1 MIRHLFISPGHN
13 YFGQHGQRPGEFP
26 IIEVPEIE
34 CLAGRGI
41 RGDRFFD
48 FQPDYKG
55 QITFYA
61 WENLIRMWDD
71 LGVSR
76 DHRDISATRRN
87 VISEGLE
94 LSGLIGK
101 EFEIQG
107 VLFLG
112 IEECRPC
119 YWMNGAIHPEAE
131 AWMQGRGGLRA
142 KIRSDGWLKQNQSG
156 SNKWTFAA
164 LLAGGMS
171 TRMGRDKASL
181 EVGSMPLWQRQ
192 SDLLSSIC
200 DPVAVF
206 APERPHWLPDGQEA
220 FVQDNPAA
228 RGPMAG
234 LLAALEWAG
243 ARGGSHVLVLAVDMP
258 RMGPQ
263 VLRKLAGAC
272 RPGQGLIPATDSFFE
287 PLCAVYPVEA
297 FPVLLESARRGHW
310 KLQDAIN
317 DLLAKGLLV
326 TQSLLPEESSLFF
339 NLNSPEDLAVLSVP

>member
-13 YFGQHGQRPGEFP
+13 YFGQHGQRPGGFS

-48 FQPDYKG
+48 FKPDYKG
-55 QITFYA
+55 QITFYD
-61 WENLIRMWDD
+61 WQNLISMWEE

-76 DHRDISATRRN
+76 DLRDISATRRN
-87 VISEGLE
+87 VISEGLD
-94 LSGLIGK
+94 LGALIGK

-107 VLFLG
+107 VRFLG
-112 IEECRPC
+112 TEECRPC

-131 AWMQGRGGLRA
+131 AWMRGRGGLRA
-142 KIRSDGWLKQNQSG
+142 IIRSDGWLKPDQNG
-156 SNKWTFAA
+156 CHKWTFAA

-181 EVGSMPLWQRQ
+181 EVGGMPLWRRQ
-192 SDLLSSIC
+192 IDLLSSIC

-206 APERPHWLPDGQEA
+206 APERPQWLPDGHA
-220 FVQDNPAA
+220 FVQDHPAA

-243 ARGGSHVLVLAVDMP
+243 ARGGSHVLVLAVDLP
-258 RMGPQ
+258 RMVPQ

-297 FPVLLESARRGHW
+297 LPVLLESARNGRW

-317 DLLAKGLLV
+317 DLRAKGFLV
-326 TQSLLPEESSLFF
+326 TQSLPPEEKGIFF
-339 NLNSPEDLAVLSVP
+339 NLNSPEDLAVLDVP

>member
-13 YFGQHGQRPGEFP
+13 YFGQHGQRPGGFP

-61 WENLIRMWDD
+61 WEDLVQMWES
-71 LGVSR
+71 LGVPEESR
-76 DHRDISATRRN
+76 DVSATRRN
-87 VISEGLE
+87 VISEGLD
-94 LSGLIGK
+94 LGGLIGK

-107 VLFLG
+107 VRFLG
-112 IEECRPC
+112 TEECRPC

-131 AWMQGRGGLRA
+131 AWMRGRGGLRA

-156 SNKWTFAA
+156 SNKWAFAA

-192 SDLLSSIC
+192 IDLLSSIC
-200 DPVAVF
+200 DPVAVV
-206 APERPHWLPDGQEA
+206 APERPHWLPDGQA

-258 RMGPQ
+258 RMEPQ

-272 RPGQGLIPATDSFFE
+272 RPCQGLIPATDSFFE
-287 PLCAVYPVEA
+287 PLCAVYPIEA
-297 FPVLLESARRGHW
+297 LPVLLESARRGHW
-310 KLQDAIN
+310 KLQNGIN
-317 DLLAKGLLV
+317 ELLAKGLLV
-326 TQSLLPEESSLFF
+326 TQSLLPEERGLFF

>member
-13 YFGQHGQRPGEFP
+13 YFGRHGQPAEGFP

-48 FQPDYKG
+48 YKPDYKG

-61 WENLIRMWDD
+61 WEDLIRMWED
-71 LGVSR
+71 LGVPADRR
-76 DHRDISATRRN
+76 DVSATRRN
-87 VISEGLE
+87 VISEGLV
-94 LSGLIGK
+94 LGDLIGK

-107 VLFLG
+107 VRFLG
-112 IEECRPC
+112 TEECRPC

-131 AWMQGRGGLRA
+131 AWMRGRGGLRA
-142 KIRSDGWLKQNQSG
+142 KILSDGWLMRDQHG
-156 SNKWTFAA
+156 CNKWTFAA

-181 EVGSMPLWQRQ
+181 EIGGVPLWQRQ
-192 SDLLSSIC
+192 IDLLSSVC
-200 DPVAVF
+200 DPVAVI
-206 APERPHWLPDGQEA
+206 APARPRWLPDRQA
-220 FVQDNPAA
+220 FVQDSPDG

-234 LLAALEWAG
+234 LLAALEWAV

-258 RMGPQ
+258 RMMPQ
-263 VLRKLAGAC
+263 VLQQLAGAC
-272 RPGQGLIPATDSFFE
+272 RPGQGIIPANGSIFE

-297 FPVLLESARRGHW
+297 FPVLLESARHGQW
-310 KLQDAIN
+310 SLQDAIK
-317 DLLAKGLLV
+317 DLLAKGLMV
-326 TQSLLPEESSLFF
+326 AQSLLTEERDMFF
-339 NLNSPEDLAVLSVP
+339 NLNSPEDLAVLNVP